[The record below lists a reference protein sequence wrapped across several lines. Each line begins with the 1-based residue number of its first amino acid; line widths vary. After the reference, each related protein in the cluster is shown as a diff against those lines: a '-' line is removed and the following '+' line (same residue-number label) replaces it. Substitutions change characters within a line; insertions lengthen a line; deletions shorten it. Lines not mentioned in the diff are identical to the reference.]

1 MKKSIITLLIVAI
14 LGIALY
20 GGIKRFIVDHTND
33 GIDRLFDTM
42 YGQTD
47 TYLP

>member
-14 LGIALY
+14 MGIALY

-33 GIDRLFDTM
+33 GIDRLFDAM
-42 YGQTD
+42 YEQTG